1 MITYIVRRLLQLPI
15 ILFGVSILIFAMMML
30 LTPYERLGLYLP
42 DRPERAV
49 DIDRLV
55 EHYGLNDPMPV
66 QYVRWLSR
74 ALQGDLGFSFRGHQP
89 VADAL
94 AQYLPGTLELTLW
107 AAPCVIL
114 IGVQLGVWA
123 AVHHEKPLDHFLRIF
138 SIIGWSFPTY
148 VFGLLV
154 LMIFYARLQWFPAGR
169 LSEWALRTT
178 QDPAVFTQYT
188 RMNSIDSLLN
198 GRFDIFLDS
207 LRHLILPV
215 ITLSYLWWAQLTRV
229 TRSSM
234 LEVLRQ
240 DYVTTARAKGL
251 SERTVINK
259 HVKRNALIP
268 VATLS
273 GLVVIGLMS
282 GVVITETVFNIRG
295 LGWFFADSALNLD
308 VISVLGFTL
317 FYSTLVVFGNL
328 AADILYAFLDPRV
341 RYT

>member
-15 ILFGVSILIFAMMML
+15 ILFGVTVLIFLMLML

-49 DIDRLV
+49 DIDALV

-74 ALQGDLGFSFRGHQP
+74 TLHGDLGFSFRGHQP
-89 VADAL
+89 VIDAL
-94 AQYLPGTLELTLW
+94 AQYFPGTLELTLW
-107 AAPCVIL
+107 AAPSVIL
-114 IGVQLGVWA
+114 VGIQLGVWS
-123 AVHHEKPLDHFLRIF
+123 AVNHEKAIDHILRVF
-138 SIIGWSFPTY
+138 SITGWSFPTY

-178 QDPAVFTQYT
+178 QNPLLFTQYT
-188 RMNSIDSLLN
+188 RMNSIDALIN
-198 GRFDIFLDS
+198 GRFDIFVDAM
-207 LRHLILPV
+207 RHLILPV
-215 ITLSYLWWAQLTRV
+215 ITLSYLSWSQLLRV

-234 LEVLRQ
+234 LEALRQ

-251 SERTVINK
+251 PERVVINK

-268 VATLS
+268 VATIS
-273 GLVVIGLMS
+273 GLTIIALMS
-282 GVVITETVFNIRG
+282 GVVITETVFNIHG

-317 FYSTLVVFGNL
+317 FYSTLVVLGNL